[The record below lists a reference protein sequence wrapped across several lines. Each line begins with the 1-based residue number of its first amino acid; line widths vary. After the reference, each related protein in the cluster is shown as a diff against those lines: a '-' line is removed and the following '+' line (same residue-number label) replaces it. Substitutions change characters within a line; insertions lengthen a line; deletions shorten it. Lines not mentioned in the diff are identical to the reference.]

1 MKDNLN
7 SKTGVKAGAGYR
19 LKGYGHL
26 VLKTSEKKVVGLVPQ
41 PPSQI
46 SLCLSQHL
54 QSPLGGLQSPGKH
67 AQGDELVFSLV
78 TGPCEQKVE

>member
-26 VLKTSEKKVVGLVPQ
+26 VLKTRVELVPQ